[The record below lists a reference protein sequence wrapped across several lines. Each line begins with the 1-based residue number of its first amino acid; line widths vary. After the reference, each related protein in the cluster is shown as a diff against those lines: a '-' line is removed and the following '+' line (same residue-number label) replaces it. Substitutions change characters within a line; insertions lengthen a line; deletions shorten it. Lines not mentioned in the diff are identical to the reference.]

1 MKNEELENKV
11 NTALDD
17 SVKNLDSQTTQ
28 QLFEARQKALDELKK
43 PVWKITILK
52 PVGAIVAGLAVVM
65 LVSPIYKVVEN
76 GNGLSQPTDFELMA
90 SADNFEMVDEL
101 EFTGYATIAA
111 QTGDAALKRLMAVRA
126 SKLDAYRL
134 AAEYVYGIY
143 LDSNTTVG
151 SLVVSEDEFSSRV
164 EGVIMGAELVR
175 VEPVSED
182 TYATTVALSRQQ
194 IENIRR
200 EYIRSL

>member
-1 MKNEELENKV
+1 MRNNTNAWLIILTCLTLTLASCAVELD
-11 NTALDD
+11 LP
-17 SVKNLDSQTTQ
+17 L
-28 QLFEARQKALDELKK
+28 
-43 PVWKITILK
+43 
-52 PVGAIVAGLAVVM
+52 GAGAYAV
-65 LVSPIYKVVEN
+65 
-76 GNGLSQPTDFELMA
+76 D
-90 SADNFEMVDEL
+90 EMVDEL

-151 SLVVSEDEFSSRV
+151 SLIVSEDEFSSRV

-182 TYATTVALSRQQ
+182 TYATTVALSREQ

-200 EYIRSL
+200 EYIRSF

>member
-1 MKNEELENKV
+1 MRKNTK
-11 NTALDD
+11 T
-17 SVKNLDSQTTQ
+17 
-28 QLFEARQKALDELKK
+28 
-43 PVWKITILK
+43 W
-52 PVGAIVAGLAVVM
+52 AIVLACLNLT
-65 LVSPIYKVVEN
+65 LVSCAVEIDPFL
-76 GNGLSQPTDFELMA
+76 GSGAYAVD
-90 SADNFEMVDEL
+90 EMVDEL

-151 SLVVSEDEFSSRV
+151 SLVVGEDEFSSRV

>member
-1 MKNEELENKV
+1 MRN
-11 NTALDD
+11 NT
-17 SVKNLDSQTTQ
+17 K
-28 QLFEARQKALDELKK
+28 ARL
-43 PVWKITILK
+43 IIL
-52 PVGAIVAGLAVVM
+52 ACLHLT
-65 LVSPIYKVVEN
+65 LVSCAVELDIPL
-76 GNGLSQPTDFELMA
+76 GAGAYAVD
-90 SADNFEMVDEL
+90 EMVDEL

-111 QTGDAALKRLMAVRA
+111 QSGDAALKRLMAVRA

-151 SLVVSEDEFSSRV
+151 SLIVGEDEFSSRV

-182 TYATTVALSRQQ
+182 TYATTVALSREQ

-200 EYIRSL
+200 EYIRSF